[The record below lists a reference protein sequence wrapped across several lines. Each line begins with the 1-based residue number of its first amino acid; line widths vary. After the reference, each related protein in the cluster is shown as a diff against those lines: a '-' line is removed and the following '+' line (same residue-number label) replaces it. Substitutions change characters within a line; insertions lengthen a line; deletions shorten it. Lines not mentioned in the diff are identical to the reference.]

1 MSKWIVEGKT
11 SETLNYRRFDGKE
24 DIQVSPEIFSEL
36 ITIRTD
42 LKEKIKEIETL
53 KTDKIEL
60 DKKIEQLKTDSGKSD
75 EVKKL
80 NSDLEIAQD
89 SFKELKKKYDELEK
103 SIPAKVDAESAE
115 KIKLIDFAKSADIK
129 TDGLSGKEIKLQVIA
144 KGLPFKEGTKPEEV
158 SDDIINARFDAACEL
173 LRVKANTTP
182 VKTPSVKVDA
192 DELAKNKEA
201 RLNMY
206 NKKEA

>member
-1 MSKWIVEGKT
+1 MPKWIVEGKT

-42 LKEKIKEIETL
+42 LKEKNKEIEIL
-53 KTDKIEL
+53 KTDKDEL
-60 DKKIEQLKTDSGKSD
+60 NNKIEKLKTDSGKSE

-115 KIKLIDFAKSADIK
+115 KIKLIDFAKSAEIK

-144 KGLPFKEGTKPEEV
+144 KGLPFKEGTKTDEV

-173 LRVKANTTP
+173 LKVRANETP
-182 VKTPSVKVDA
+182 TRAASVKGDA
-192 DELAKNKEA
+192 NEIAKNKEA

>member
-1 MSKWIVEGKT
+1 M
-11 SETLNYRRFDGKE
+11 
-24 DIQVSPEIFSEL
+24 
-36 ITIRTD
+36 
-42 LKEKIKEIETL
+42 
-53 KTDKIEL
+53 
-60 DKKIEQLKTDSGKSD
+60 
-75 EVKKL
+75 KKL

-115 KIKLIDFAKSADIK
+115 KIKLIDFAKSAEIK

-144 KGLPFKEGTKPEEV
+144 KGLPFKEGTKTDEV

-173 LRVKANTTP
+173 LKVRANETP
-182 VKTPSVKVDA
+182 TRAASVKGDA
-192 DELAKNKEA
+192 NEIAKNKEA